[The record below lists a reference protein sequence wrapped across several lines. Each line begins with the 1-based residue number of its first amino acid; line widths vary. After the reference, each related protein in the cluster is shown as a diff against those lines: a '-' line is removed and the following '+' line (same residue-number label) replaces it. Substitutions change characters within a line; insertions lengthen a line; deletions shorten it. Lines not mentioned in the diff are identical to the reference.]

1 MNGIVKFVVPEA
13 NRIRYGGTFLH
24 IGDLFKG
31 LNENKNGCKA
41 CDDKQESAKNHFQ
54 KHKAKRSILLLVF

>member
-13 NRIRYGGTFLH
+13 NRSRYSGTFLH

-31 LNENKNGCKA
+31 LNENKNGCKP
-41 CDDKQESAKNHFQ
+41 CDDKQVSV
-54 KHKAKRSILLLVF
+54 KAFSKLIRAE

>member
-13 NRIRYGGTFLH
+13 NRSRYSGTFLH

-31 LNENKNGCKA
+31 LNKNKNGCKA
-41 CDDKQESAKNHFQ
+41 CDDKQVSAKKSFSKAQ
-54 KHKAKRSILLLVF
+54 KAKRSRFNMF

>member
-13 NRIRYGGTFLH
+13 NRSRYSGTFLH

-41 CDDKQESAKNHFQ
+41 CDDKQVSAKKTFSKAQ
-54 KHKAKRSILLLVF
+54 KAKRSRFNMF